1 MNSSKFRTLALAM
14 ALTASVALAPAPS
27 AAAETLFKVTLL
39 GTGSPRPAPDRN
51 GPSTLVEV
59 GGERLV
65 FDMGRGNTVSLFRAQ
80 VPLGSIDAHF
90 ITHMHSDHIN
100 GLPDL
105 YLTGW
110 IGVPYANRTKPF
122 VVYGPQG
129 TKSMMQHLYA
139 AFAEDRRIR
148 VEDEHYPLSGVEI
161 DARDIDE
168 GVVYERKGIKVSAFP
183 VFHGEYIKPAFGYRI
198 DYKGHSVVL
207 SGDTKY
213 SKRVETEATGA
224 DLLIHEVAAVSGDA
238 EQVLSRY
245 PAYRTILDHHT
256 DPQQAGALFA
266 KARPK
271 LAVYSHIVLPASP
284 ADGLPAATPAE
295 LVAQTRTRY
304 DGPLVVG
311 EDMMQFVVTD
321 ALVEMVNPKR

>member
-1 MNSSKFRTLALAM
+1 MGPTRRGFYTGL
-14 ALTASVALAPAPS
+14 
-27 AAAETLFKVTLL
+27 AAAGVL
-39 GTGSPRPAPDRN
+39 PRVAGCDAARFGPMLPTPSDAAAANAEIRGELAFTKILQPVIDVVEMKPPAAQFVAGASKNVPI
-51 GPSTLVEV
+51 LV
-59 GGERLV
+59 GG
-65 FDMGRGNTVSLFRAQ
+65 N
-80 VPLGSIDAHF
+80 H
-90 ITHMHSDHIN
+90 
-100 GLPDL
+100 
-105 YLTGW
+105 
-110 IGVPYANRTKPF
+110 
-122 VVYGPQG
+122 
-129 TKSMMQHLYA
+129 
-139 AFAEDRRIR
+139 
-148 VEDEHYPLSGVEI
+148 
-161 DARDIDE
+161 
-168 GVVYERKGIKVSAFP
+168 
-183 VFHGEYIKPAFGYRI
+183 EYIKPAFGYRI

-311 EDMMQFVVTD
+311 EDMMQFVLTD